1 MRTTL
6 TYFPSHAIRPEM
18 KMMRCTDMTP
28 SFFANFCTDP
38 SYPSG
43 KCIDICPST
52 RGTGGNARVTPCS
65 GKADSE
71 TWCCGESRDCCASGV
86 NVVRLAKVLGQ
97 PLPVASSSSVPA
109 AGTVSMITT
118 SSATSTVASTSSTAD
133 AGGTMSS
140 GLTQG
145 KKKKKG
151 LGSGAIAGIVIGAL
165 AVLSFIVGL
174 VLIKKRRS
182 KATSAAL
189 LANET
194 EAPPPRY
201 NAAEHR
207 IEKDAKSLVELETPM
222 SELPGSEA
230 EKPARRWSHAEV
242 RELDSR
248 NVERAS

>member
-1 MRTTL
+1 
-6 TYFPSHAIRPEM
+6 M
-18 KMMRCTDMTP
+18 KRCADRTP

-38 SYPSG
+38 SYPTG
-43 KCIDICPST
+43 KCLDICPST
-52 RGTGGNARVTPCS
+52 RGTGGSARVTSCS

-71 TWCCGESRDCCASGV
+71 MWCCGESRDCCASGV

-97 PLPVASSSSVPA
+97 PLPVAYFSSSASATGIP
-109 AGTVSMITT
+109 SPSPT
-118 SSATSTVASTSSTAD
+118 SSATSTLATTSSTTD
-133 AGGTMSS
+133 AGGTLSS

-145 KKKKKG
+145 KKKKER

-165 AVLSFIVGL
+165 ALLSFIVGL
-174 VLIKKRRS
+174 VLMKKRRS
-182 KATSAAL
+182 KAKSAAL
-189 LANET
+189 LANPA

-207 IEKDAKSLVELETPM
+207 VEKDARALVELETPM

-230 EKPARRWSHAEV
+230 KKSARRWSHEEV

-248 NVERAS
+248 NVERA